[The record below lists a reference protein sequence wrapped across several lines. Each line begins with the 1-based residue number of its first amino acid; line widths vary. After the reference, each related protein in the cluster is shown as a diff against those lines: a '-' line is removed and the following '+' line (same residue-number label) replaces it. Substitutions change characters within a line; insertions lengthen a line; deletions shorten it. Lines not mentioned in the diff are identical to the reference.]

1 MHCRFLRHS
10 FGAATWAQMMSPSEI
25 LQEISKL
32 ERVGSVLHVAAHPDD
47 ENTTLL
53 TYLAQEERLETAYFL
68 LPVAAAA
75 KISLVL
81 S

>member
-1 MHCRFLRHS
+1 MPMKPCLCIAVFFAS
-10 FGAATWAQMMSPSEI
+10 FGVAAWARMMSPSEI

-53 TYLAQEERLETAYFL
+53 TYLAQE
-68 LPVAAAA
+68 
-75 KISLVL
+75 
-81 S
+81 